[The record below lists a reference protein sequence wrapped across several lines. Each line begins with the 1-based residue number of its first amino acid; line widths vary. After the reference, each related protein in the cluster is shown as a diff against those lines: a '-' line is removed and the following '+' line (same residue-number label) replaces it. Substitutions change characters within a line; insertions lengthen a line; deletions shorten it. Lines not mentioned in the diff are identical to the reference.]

1 MTSAIA
7 QMENWMVFVNDM
19 MSFYKEFDDERDQTS
34 LVNNYCHTEGIN
46 LDQALEKL
54 TRDTIHDS
62 EQLMVVFEG
71 RDSKMEATLKAFIQG
86 YVTWHMCDRRYR
98 MNEVYE
104 CCGDGPVAER
114 FRQYY
119 EKAREV
125 GEIQLEEWTT
135 PSVTTLA
142 EEADKR
148 SIWGSP
154 SWFAHVLPMRS

>member
-1 MTSAIA
+1 
-7 QMENWMVFVNDM
+7 MVFVNDM

-34 LVNNYCHTEGIN
+34 LVNNYCHTEEIN

-71 RDSKMEATLKAFIQG
+71 RDPKMEATLKAFIQG

-98 MNEVYE
+98 MNEVYKS
-104 CCGDGPVAER
+104 CGEGPNAEK

-119 EKAREV
+119 EKARKV
-125 GEIQLEEWTT
+125 GEVQLEEWTT

-142 EEADKR
+142 EQVDKK
-148 SIWGSP
+148 SLWGSP
-154 SWFAHVLPMRS
+154 SWFTHVLSIGS